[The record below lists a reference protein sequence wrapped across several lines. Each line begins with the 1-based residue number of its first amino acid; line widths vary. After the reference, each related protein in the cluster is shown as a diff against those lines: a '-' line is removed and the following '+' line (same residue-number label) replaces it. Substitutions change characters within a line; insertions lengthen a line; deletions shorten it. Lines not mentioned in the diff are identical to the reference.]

1 MKKFKLESLSQ
12 EGSVTD
18 LDPEQFNF
26 MNKRVEDFENN
37 DVNPRNIERLLEEM

>member
-1 MKKFKLESLSQ
+1 MESLSQ
-12 EGSVTD
+12 EESVTD

-37 DVNPRNIERLLEEM
+37 DVNPRNIERLLDEM